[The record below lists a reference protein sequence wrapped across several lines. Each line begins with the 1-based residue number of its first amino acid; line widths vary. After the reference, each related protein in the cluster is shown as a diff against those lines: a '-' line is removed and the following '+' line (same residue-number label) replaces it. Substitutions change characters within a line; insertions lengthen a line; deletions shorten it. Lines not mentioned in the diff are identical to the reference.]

1 MAKLRKGVCYR
12 NLERPYTRKSK
23 KREKSYVRGAP
34 YSKIVKFDM
43 GNTKKEF
50 SYRVKLISKDNVQ
63 VRHNALESSRVA
75 VNRVLLRKAG
85 KNNYYLKIKTYPHH
99 VLRENP
105 IAAGA
110 GADRFQT
117 GMSHSFGKPI
127 GLAARIKEG
136 QEVII
141 VDVEEKHVNVAKTA
155 LKQAIYKCP
164 FKGRIEIVKKKK
176 SDKSK

>member
-12 NLERPYTRKSK
+12 RIERPYTRKSR

-34 YSKIVKFDM
+34 YPKIVLFDM
-43 GNTKKEF
+43 GNRSADF
-50 SYRVKLISKDNVQ
+50 PYRVSLISKDNVQ
-63 VRHNALESSRVA
+63 IRHNALEAARVA
-75 VNRVLLRKAG
+75 VNKKLSKKVGEA
-85 KNNYYLKIKTYPHH
+85 NYYFKVKVYPHH

-105 IAAGA
+105 LAAGA

-127 GLAARIKEG
+127 GLAAQVKKG
-136 QEVII
+136 QEIMY
-141 VDVEEKHVNVAKTA
+141 VDTTEKYVDIAKEA

-164 FKGRIEIVKKKK
+164 MKGHIEVVKK
-176 SDKSK
+176 

>member
-1 MAKLRKGVCYR
+1 MAKLRKASCYR
-12 NLERPYTRKSK
+12 KIERPYTRKSR

-43 GNTKKEF
+43 GNTKRDF
-50 SYRVKLISKDNVQ
+50 SYRVKLISKDDVQ

-75 VNRVLLRKAG
+75 VNRILVRKAG
-85 KNNYYLKIKTYPHH
+85 KNNYYLKIRTYPHH

-110 GADRFQT
+110 GADRVQT
-117 GMSHSFGKPI
+117 GMAHSFGKPI
-127 GLAARIKEG
+127 GLAAQINKG
-136 QEVII
+136 QEVLT
-141 VDVEEKHVNVAKTA
+141 VDVDEKHIKVAKEA

-164 FKGRIEIVKKKK
+164 FKGKIEVDKKAK
-176 SDKSK
+176 

>member
-1 MAKLRKGVCYR
+1 MAKLRRASCYTKVK
-12 NLERPYTRKSK
+12 RPYTRKSR

-34 YSKIVKFDM
+34 YSKIVKFDL
-43 GNTKKEF
+43 GNKQADF
-50 SYRVKLISKDNVQ
+50 PYRVKLISKEDVQ
-63 VRHNALESSRVA
+63 VRHNALEASRVS
-75 VNRVLLRKAG
+75 VNRILVRKAG
-85 KNNYYLKIKTYPHH
+85 KNNYYFKIKTYPHH

-127 GLAARIKEG
+127 GLAAQISKG
-136 QEVII
+136 QEVMI
-141 VDVEEKHVNVAKTA
+141 VDVDKKYIDVAKTA

-164 FKGRIEIVKKKK
+164 FKGRIVADKK
-176 SDKSK
+176 